1 MSQVERKWLLLHHQ
15 FQSKSEMKIEEVA
28 TIKSLLQ
35 HNDIEYVRQGM
46 MLLLSTGVEQI
57 CHVLY
62 CTEGFLSI
70 SKEFQ
75 YHRQLPKA
83 ILEQIPLHPKLQEF
97 YDLGAFWKILADVSF
112 SEIPEGLQQPIIDR
126 SKEMALV
133 SEYMEDSAKVGFL
146 VGKYHVTEAL
156 WEFVTENRPYGTSGA
171 TMPQTGIC
179 WLDALAFCNKLSKM
193 EGLEPAYPHL
203 GYYFGYEFDSGSMAD
218 VEIRSF
224 CNVEMDEDANGYRL
238 LTESEWEEMVF
249 DASNANDVDQI
260 AWYQENS
267 GGRIQPVGLK
277 KPNSF
282 GIFDTF
288 GNIQTFLWDWDYPL
302 FWGMN
307 DDYYDEDEE
316 PVEPEPPLDCRVI
329 IGSCA
334 RTKLADIHNNHRT
347 LWGAG
352 GIGDVGLRIC
362 RKVFL

>member
-1 MSQVERKWLLLHHQ
+1 MSQIEQNWVLLHQ
-15 FQSKSEMKIEEVA
+15 AFTSSKSIDVTKMA
-28 TIKSLLQ
+28 SLKSLLQ

-46 MLLLSTGVEQI
+46 MLLLGIGVEQI

-62 CTEGFLSI
+62 YTEGFLSI
-70 SKEFQ
+70 SKEYQ
-75 YHRQLPKA
+75 YHRHLPKVL
-83 ILEQIPLHPKLQEF
+83 LEQIPLHPKLQEF
-97 YDLGAFWKILADVSF
+97 YDLGAFWKILGNISF
-112 SEIPEGLQQPIIDR
+112 SEIPEGLQQQIIDR

-133 SEYMEDSAKVGFL
+133 SEYMEDSVKVGFM

-156 WEFVTENRPYGTSGA
+156 WEFVIENRPYGTSGS
-171 TMPQTGIC
+171 TLPQTGIC

-193 EGLEPAYPHL
+193 EGLQVAYPHL

-224 CNVEMDEDANGYRL
+224 CNVEMDENANGYRL

-249 DASNANDVDQI
+249 DAHNANDSDQI
-260 AWYQENS
+260 AWYKENS

-277 KPNSF
+277 QPNSF

-288 GNIQTFLWDWDYPL
+288 GNIQTFLWDWDYPYD
-302 FWGMN
+302 WGMN
-307 DDYYDEDEE
+307 DDYGDEE
-316 PVEPEPPLDCRVI
+316 SAEPEPPLHCRVI
-329 IGSCA
+329 IGSSVN
-334 RTKLADIHNNHRT
+334 TKLADIRDHHRN